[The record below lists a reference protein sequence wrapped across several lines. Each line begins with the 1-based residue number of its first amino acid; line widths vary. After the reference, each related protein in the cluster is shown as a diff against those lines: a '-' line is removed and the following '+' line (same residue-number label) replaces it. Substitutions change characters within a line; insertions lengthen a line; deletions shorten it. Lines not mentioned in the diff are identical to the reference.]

1 MTTNSIQLPR
11 LLIVIFI
18 SLGMALLTP
27 PTGVSPEGWKTFA
40 FFVGFILACLVSAGS
55 IGELAL
61 ILICGLLVSG
71 AMPIENLLNGFAN
84 PAVWLVLFA
93 FFAAIGFK
101 NTDLG
106 HRIAYQFI
114 AKVGHHPVALVYA
127 ISFCDC
133 LIAPFVP
140 NTNARGAGILYP
152 ITKALAEAVGS
163 SPEKHTEKKIGT
175 FLFIASFQL
184 NLIIG
189 ALFLTAMSTNPLAT
203 EMLAKSF
210 KVEISW
216 TDWFSYAAVPVLLTL
231 VTVPWVVYFM
241 NKPDMTAEEMKIA
254 PNFAKQELKRMGAVS
269 VQEKMMSVIF
279 LVMIILWGVGNL
291 IQMHAATVALMGV
304 VALLLTRIVS
314 YQDIVREYKAWD
326 ILLWL
331 APLIAITAYLNEN
344 GVISWLV
351 ELLQTLL
358 ADQPVLL
365 VYLALVLA
373 YFYVHYL
380 LTSLFVHMQA
390 FFLPCVGLLVAI
402 GQDPLVIGM
411 IFALLTCVS
420 PGTTHYGTGT
430 ASIYYAAGYTTQK
443 QWWATGFW
451 VSVVEIICIAGIGY
465 LWISFLVGA

>member
-1 MTTNSIQLPR
+1 M
-11 LLIVIFI
+11 
-18 SLGMALLTP
+18 
-27 PTGVSPEGWKTFA
+27 
-40 FFVGFILACLVSAGS
+40 
-55 IGELAL
+55 
-61 ILICGLLVSG
+61 
-71 AMPIENLLNGFAN
+71 
-84 PAVWLVLFA
+84 
-93 FFAAIGFK
+93 
-101 NTDLG
+101 
-106 HRIAYQFI
+106 
-114 AKVGHHPVALVYA
+114 
-127 ISFCDC
+127 
-133 LIAPFVP
+133 
-140 NTNARGAGILYP
+140 
-152 ITKALAEAVGS
+152 
-163 SPEKHTEKKIGT
+163 
-175 FLFIASFQL
+175 FIASFQL

-216 TDWFSYAAVPVLLTL
+216 TDWFCYAAVPVLLTL
-231 VTVPWVVYFM
+231 VTVPWVVCFM

-279 LVMIILWGVGNL
+279 LLMIILWGVGNL

-314 YQDIVREYKAWD
+314 YQDIVQEYKAWD

-331 APLIAITAYLNEN
+331 APLIVITAYLNEN

-411 IFALLTCVS
+411 VFALLTCVS

-443 QWWATGFW
+443 QW
-451 VSVVEIICIAGIGY
+451 
-465 LWISFLVGA
+465 